1 MSLQYMCYCHCF
13 ESSLHLSPD
22 WPSPRWT
29 MRPARSGSSR
39 GTHSSSTSRRGWIYL
54 LPSSSSATSVFFWRR
69 FTTRWRDARETAAP
83 SAVAVRKLR
92 FVVLSLCQCIAAS
105 IALVMLSIFV
115 SWAGDHLIKY
125 GFVIQWCN
133 LLADDFFY
141 WMGWQ
146 NVRFNY
152 HHQKRLNLRETNRNL
167 LIPGSNQYF
176 MWKSAVWENEWSAF
190 RQTLTTVLVILRHL
204 HYLITLTTDVKLLKY
219 SKHHR

>member
-1 MSLQYMCYCHCF
+1 MCYCHCI

-22 WPSPRWT
+22 CPSRRWT

-133 LLADDFFY
+133 LLADDFFLLDGMAKCQIQLPSPKEAQFERNKSKSINSWIWSVFHVKECCSRE
-141 WMGWQ
+141 WM
-146 NVRFNY
+146 VC
-152 HHQKRLNLRETNRNL
+152 
-167 LIPGSNQYF
+167 I
-176 MWKSAVWENEWSAF
+176 
-190 RQTLTTVLVILRHL
+190 
-204 HYLITLTTDVKLLKY
+204 
-219 SKHHR
+219 